1 MSRSAETIIRDRLA
15 ALNQDVSAFSKIR
28 YFGVKRGGVSS
39 GNDER
44 RLYADLRKLIRDE
57 LEDTSVRSPRSVTL
71 IYKAFQVRKKIV
83 LNRISTKLVC
93 VIKNALS

>member
-44 RLYADLRKLIRDE
+44 RLYADLRKLIRAE

-71 IYKAFQVRKKIV
+71 IYKAFQVRKKFV
-83 LNRISTKLVC
+83 QNRIANKDF
-93 VIKNALS
+93 